1 MAATMARVLVTTLF
15 IRSSD
20 DPSLEPLRR
29 DGHAIEVVDGTTVRS
44 EAALTDKLQG
54 IAATLA
60 STEPYTEPVLAQAP
74 QLKVISRTG
83 VGYDAIDVPAATRH
97 GVLVCTTP
105 GTNHHAV
112 ADLALTLILAQ
123 SRRLL
128 DAVSLLRSGK
138 WTPQPVGFEL
148 RGATVGIIGT
158 GLIGREVAKRLFGFE
173 PRLIA
178 YDVVQNAELARTY
191 NVEYVSLDRLFAESD
206 VVTVHAPL
214 LPETRNMIDAAA
226 LGKMK
231 PTAYLVNTARGPL
244 VDEQA
249 LARALEA
256 GTIAGAA
263 LDVMHVEP
271 LPADSP
277 LRQAPNLLLTPHI
290 ASSTYQSIDA
300 MKRMAVEN
308 AARVLRGD
316 QPLSSVNPAVLSS
329 PARR

>member
-1 MAATMARVLVTTLF
+1 MPRRMARVLVTTLF
-15 IRSSD
+15 IRSPD
-20 DPSLEPLRR
+20 DPSLAPLRH
-29 DGHAIEVVDGTTVRS
+29 DGHDVELVDGISVRS
-44 EAALTDKLQG
+44 ETALAQKLQG
-54 IAATLA
+54 VSATLA
-60 STEPYTEPVLAQAP
+60 STEPYTETVLAQATD
-74 QLKVISRTG
+74 LKVISRTG
-83 VGYDAIDVPAATRH
+83 VGFDAIDVAAATRH
-97 GVLVCTTP
+97 GVVVCTTP

-128 DAVSLLRSGK
+128 DAIHLLRSGG

-148 RGATVGIIGT
+148 RGSTVGVVGT
-158 GLIGREVAKRLFGFE
+158 GLIGREVVKRVYGFE

-178 YDVVQNAELARTY
+178 CDVVQSPELVSRY
-191 NVEYVSLDRLFAESD
+191 NVEYVAFDELLSQSD
-206 VVTVHAPL
+206 VITLHAPL
-214 LPETRNMIDAAA
+214 LPETRGMIDANA
-226 LGKMK
+226 LAKMK
-231 PTAYLVNTARGPL
+231 RSACLVNTARGPL

-249 LARALEA
+249 LADALHA

-277 LRQAPNLLLTPHI
+277 LRLAPNLLLTPHI

-308 AARVLRGD
+308 AARVLRGQ
-316 QPLSSVNPAVLSS
+316 QPLSCLNPEVVRSSVGC
-329 PARR
+329 

>member
-1 MAATMARVLVTTLF
+1 MARVLVTTLF
-15 IRSSD
+15 IRSPD
-20 DPSLEPLRR
+20 DACLAPLRQ
-29 DGHAIEVVDGTTVRS
+29 DGHAVELVDGISVRS
-44 EAALTDKLQG
+44 EHALSEKLHG
-54 IAATLA
+54 VAATLA
-60 STEPYTEPVLAQAP
+60 STEPYTEAVLAQAGE
-74 QLKVISRTG
+74 LKVISRAG
-83 VGYDAIDVPAATRH
+83 VGFDAIDVPAATRH
-97 GVLVCTTP
+97 GVVVCTTP

-128 DAVSLLRSGK
+128 DAVNLLKGGG

-148 RGATVGIIGT
+148 RGSTVGVIGT
-158 GLIGREVAKRLFGFE
+158 GLIGSEVVKRLFGFQ

-178 YDVVQNAELARTY
+178 YDVVRNAELVSRY
-191 NVEYVSLDRLFAESD
+191 NVEYVALDDLLSQSD
-206 VVTVHAPL
+206 VITVHAPL

-226 LGKMK
+226 LAKMK

-244 VDEQA
+244 VDEAA
-249 LARALEA
+249 LAHALHA

-271 LPADSP
+271 LPADSR

-290 ASSTYQSIDA
+290 ASSTHQSIDA